1 MFDPQTNK
9 FPYPVETDKHYL
21 QVKKDRG
28 LVFDT
33 DYPYVDRSPKFRFKQ
48 QLMRIAL
55 TVLVFPVVRVRLGLR
70 VNGRENL
77 KKHMDEIKN
86 GILSCCNHV
95 HMWDYLAIMSA
106 ITPIRPNVLTWGP
119 NINGEN
125 GPVMRLV
132 GAIPIPETGLAATRK
147 YLNSVS
153 DLLGSGE
160 WLHVYPEGS
169 MWEYYEPI
177 RPFKRGTAFI
187 ACDNDKPILPLAFSY
202 REPGWLRKKIFRQ
215 IACFTLNIGEPLYKN
230 AELSK
235 KEQTDDLTRRSH
247 DEVCRLAGI
256 DPEKNLYGPL
266 HDKGSRRI
274 DYYTTEYGIGY
285 KGSW

>member
-160 WLHVYPEGS
+160 WLHVYPVGS

-274 DYYTTEYGIGY
+274 DYYTTEYGVGY
-285 KGSW
+285 KGSH